1 MNFGEEIKV
10 VLDKMVVP
18 QYDLLDRVEY
28 KKYGDVGEKRFYEI
42 IYMIKEGRYDDVN
55 SDMMIKV
62 THDTQSIVRMVG
74 IQSYEDFCVYF
85 SSGRRDKILSK
96 GV

>member
-10 VLDKMVVP
+10 VLNKMVVP
-18 QYDLLDRVEY
+18 KYDPLDRVEF
-28 KKYGDVGEKRFYEI
+28 KKYGDVGKKRFYEI
-42 IYMIKEGRYDDVN
+42 IYVIKEGKYNDVN

-62 THDTQSIVRMVG
+62 THDTQSVVRMVG
-74 IQSYEDFCVYF
+74 LQSYEDFSVYF
-85 SSGRRDKILSK
+85 SSGRRDKILAK